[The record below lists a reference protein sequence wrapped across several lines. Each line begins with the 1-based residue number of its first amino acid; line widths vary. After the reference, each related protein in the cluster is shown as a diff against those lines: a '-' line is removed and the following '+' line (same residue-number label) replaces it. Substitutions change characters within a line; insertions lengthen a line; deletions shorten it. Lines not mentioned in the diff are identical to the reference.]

1 MKLKNLL
8 PILFIVIVTALL
20 ISSGGK
26 TIGENN
32 NKTNFHYDQN
42 YIEDE
47 LIVMLK
53 EGVDANNFASQ
64 YNRSNSIG
72 LEPKEVL
79 FEPYNIWLFKFDRT
93 KSESVNALMDV
104 MGEPNVKLVQFNHKV
119 QSRQQVFPNDTRF
132 NEQWDMHNTGQT
144 GGTPDADIDAPE
156 AWAIATGGQTVFN
169 DTVVCA
175 DVDDGFFLTHQD
187 GSYWKNTREIP
198 SNGID
203 DDANGY
209 VDDYDGWSAY
219 TNSGVITSA
228 SHGTHT
234 SGTIGAVGNNNQG
247 VTGVN
252 WKVKVMAVQGSS
264 GTEATVVKAYGYVLK
279 QKMLYLQTNGQK
291 GAFVVSTNSSFG
303 VDNGQPANYPLWCG
317 FYDSLGAWGILNC
330 GAGPNNNVNIDI
342 VGDIPTACPSDFM
355 ISVTN
360 TTNTDVKNSG
370 AGFGPINMDIGA
382 PGTSILSTTPNN
394 NYANNT
400 GTSMATPH
408 VAGTV
413 GLMYAAAGAPFITLA
428 KNDPDSCARLFKKF
442 IMEGVDTLASL
453 QSLILSKGRLNLFK
467 TISKVKIQNV
477 PVLNA
482 YNLTSPA
489 AGVTINT
496 LPGSNTPITFNW
508 DTSATGASYRF
519 IFGSPNATSRQISVP
534 AGLNSVTFTSGQLN
548 SMLAA
553 LGVATGGQ
561 LVGQWDAW
569 AYRTLPVNDSLK
581 AANGPRAVTLR
592 RQTPV
597 LSAFNLNAPA
607 SGTTI
612 VTSVFNTGNVLFNW
626 RRSGEG
632 TTYKVY
638 YDSPTF
644 TGPPI
649 FGMASNNGGTD
660 TTLTIQNSALDAILG
675 SLGLNPGDSSVGQ
688 YAVWAYN
695 GADSLK
701 STQTYNIT
709 FKRQAKGD
717 VIVLYDS
724 TVANCRISKDSIIA
738 GLNSRGVTYDLF
750 NRGGNT
756 ATTGISF
763 RGYKK
768 VILLGE
774 GTSVASNRVK
784 DSLKTYLASGGTS
797 IATKS
802 KLIIFAEDAG
812 YHWGRTGSTYIDV
825 DFVSN
830 TLGWT
835 FVADRPTGSTG
846 PEGLMGDRINA
857 GLKDSTSGP
866 WPDVIAKSTV
876 PSLSHLYAFTRV
888 AGNYNGVGR
897 MANNFNVATFC
908 VDFESLKNAVGG
920 ASGSPQR
927 RWILGALDYV
937 DQINP
942 TNIEDPNAIPTVY
955 ELKQNFPNPFNP
967 VTKINFS
974 IPKQGFVSMKVYD
987 ITGRLIASLVN
998 EMKSPGYYSVDFNAT
1013 NLASGVYFY
1022 RLESKEFIDVKR
1034 MMLIK

>member
-1 MKLKNLL
+1 MKIKNLL
-8 PILFIVIVTALL
+8 PILFIVTIAVFIMT
-20 ISSGGK
+20 SGEK

-42 YIEDE
+42 YVPDE
-47 LIVMLK
+47 MIVMLK
-53 EGVDANNFASQ
+53 AGVDANTFASE
-64 YNRSNSIG
+64 YNAVNNIG
-72 LEPKEVL
+72 LTPKEVL
-79 FEPYNIWLFKFDRT
+79 FEPYNIWLFKFDGTR
-93 KSESVNALMDV
+93 SESVNALMSV
-104 MGEPNVKLVQFNHKV
+104 MGRNEVSLAQFNHLV

-132 NEQWDMHNTGQT
+132 NEQWDMHNTGQS

-156 AWAIATGGQTVFN
+156 AWAIATGGKTVFN
-169 DTVVCA
+169 DTIVCA
-175 DVDDGFFLTHQD
+175 DVDDGFFLAHQD
-187 GSYWKNTREIP
+187 GNYWKNTREIP
-198 SNGID
+198 NNGID

-234 SGTIGAVGNNNQG
+234 SGTIGAIGNNNQG

-252 WKVKVMAVQGSS
+252 WNVKVMAVQGSS

-279 QKMLYLQTNGQK
+279 QKMLYLTTNGQK

-303 VDNGQPANYPLWCG
+303 VDNGQPANFPLWCG
-317 FYDSLGAWGILNC
+317 FYDSLGTWGILSA
-330 GAGPNNNVNIDI
+330 GAGPNANVNIDV
-342 VGDIPTACPSDFM
+342 VGDIPTACPSQYM

-382 PGTSILSTTPNN
+382 PGTNILSTTPNN
-394 NYANNT
+394 AYANNT

-408 VAGTV
+408 VAGAI
-413 GLMYAAAGAPFITLA
+413 GLMYSAAGAPFMTLA

-442 IMEGVDTLASL
+442 IMEGVDTLPSL
-453 QSLILSKGRLNLFK
+453 STLILSKGRLNLFK
-467 TISKVKIQNV
+467 TLSKVKIQNV
-477 PVLNA
+477 PVLNS

-496 LPGSNTPITFNW
+496 LPGSTTPITFTW

-534 AGLNSVTFTSGQLN
+534 AGINSVTFTSGQLN
-548 SMLAA
+548 SMLAG

-569 AYRTLPVNDSLK
+569 AYRVLPVNDSLK

-597 LSAFNLNAPA
+597 LSAFSLVTPVTN
-607 SGTTI
+607 TTI
-612 VTSVFNTGNVLFNW
+612 VTSVFNTGNVVFNW

-632 TTYKVY
+632 TTYKVF

-644 TGPPI
+644 TGPPVL
-649 FGMASNNGGTD
+649 GLASNNGGTD
-660 TTLTIQNSALDAILG
+660 SVLTIQNSGLDLILG
-675 SLGLNPGDSSVGQ
+675 NLGLNPGDSSVGQ

-701 STQTYNIT
+701 STQTFNIT
-709 FKRQAKGD
+709 FKRQSKGD

-724 TVANCRISKDSIIA
+724 ASADCRASKDSVIA
-738 GLNSRGVTYDLF
+738 ALNARSTTYDLF
-750 NRGGNT
+750 NRGTQDGT
-756 ATTGISF
+756 FGISF

-774 GTSVASNRVK
+774 ATSVASNRIK
-784 DSLKTYLASGGTS
+784 DSLKTYLASGGSS
-797 IATKS
+797 ISTKS
-802 KLIIFAEDAG
+802 KLIIFAEDIG
-812 YHWGRTGSTYIDV
+812 YQWGRAASTYADLN
-825 DFVSN
+825 FVSN

-835 FVADRPTGSTG
+835 YVADRPGSG
-846 PEGLMGDRINA
+846 GEGIIGVAVNP
-857 GLKDSTSGP
+857 GLKDSTVGSY
-866 WPDVIAKSTV
+866 PDVIAKSTV
-876 PSLSHLYAFTRV
+876 PSLSYLYQFTRV
-888 AGNYNGVGR
+888 SGQYNGVGR
-897 MANNFNVATFC
+897 MADNFNIATFC
-908 VDFESLKNAVGG
+908 VDIQSLRNAVGG
-920 ASGSPQR
+920 ASGSPHR
-927 RWILGALDYV
+927 RFINAGLDYV
-937 DQINP
+937 DQITP
-942 TNIEDPNAIPTVY
+942 TNIEEPNAIPTVY

-967 VTKINFS
+967 ATKINFS
-974 IPKQGFVSMKVYD
+974 IPKQGFVSLKIYD
-987 ITGRLIASLVN
+987 ITGRLISQLVN
-998 EMKSPGYYSVDFNAT
+998 EMKSPGYYSVDFNAA
-1013 NLASGVYFY
+1013 NLASGAYFY
-1022 RLESKEFIDVKR
+1022 RLESADFVDVKR
-1034 MMLIK
+1034 MMLVK